1 MKKDV
6 HELEE
11 KSVGRLLLS
20 YSIPAVIAMVVN
32 AIYNVVDRIFI
43 GKFVGEEAL
52 AGIAVIFPV
61 MVLIFSFATLIGVG
75 GSTLLSI
82 NLGKKDIESAK
93 KDFGV
98 SISYGVILIVV
109 VLVLIS
115 IFKVPILNGLGA
127 TDDVIEYSLSYLTI
141 ILYGGIFQLLSFI
154 FNNSTRAEGRAF
166 ISMGSMI
173 TAALTNIVLDYVFIV
188 IFNMGVE
195 GAAIATIIGQ
205 FVGFLILVS
214 YYLSGKSI
222 LKLKLKDYI
231 PNFQIIKKINA
242 IGFASFILNAG
253 GSIAIIFMNIKFREF
268 GGTSAITAIA
278 AIGSFNTLVTMP
290 IMGVRQGAQPIM
302 GYNYGAKRM
311 DRVYETLKIAIIA
324 TTIFTTIAFIL
335 VEIAPKFVI
344 SFFIDPN
351 SNTAILAEEGL
362 RIFMIALPILSINII
377 GVAFFQSTGRS
388 SISIFLGAFRQIFII
403 IPLIFML
410 PIFFSLNG
418 VFLASPLADIIATV
432 VTFILIMKEYKKD
445 KKNGL
450 LEIQGYEKKEPK
462 LQTRI

>member
-98 SISYGVILIVV
+98 SISYGVILIGV

-141 ILYGGIFQLLSFI
+141 ILYGGIFQMLSFI

-432 VTFILIMKEYKKD
+432 VTFILIMREYKKD